1 MPKSSNQKLKLWYL
15 YQILFEN
22 TDENNPMTMPQLI
35 SELERYGIS
44 AERKALYNDIE
55 LLVNAGVDIV
65 SEKRDKYVYYIASRD
80 FQVAELKLLVD
91 CVQASKF
98 ITVKKSAELISK
110 LEGLAS
116 NFQATELQRQV
127 YINDRVKTYNEKIYY
142 NIDFLYSAINSNK
155 KISFKYYRYNTVDSK
170 VFRNDGKEYIV
181 SPYFMVYSDD
191 NYYMVAHYPKRDGIS
206 HFRVDKMTDI
216 KIIDEKREDIKS
228 VSGDDFNIAEY
239 TKKFFNMYNGD
250 TKKVSLLCDESIIG
264 VVIDRFGDKVHLRKE
279 SENQYYVTVNAGIS
293 PTFFSWVF
301 MLGNKAKII
310 SPEEVV
316 LEYKKILKENSDNYK
331 KDKAK

>member
-15 YQILFEN
+15 YRILFEN
-22 TDENNPMTMPQLI
+22 TDENNPITMPELI
-35 SELERYGIS
+35 TELSRYGIN
-44 AERKALYNDIE
+44 AERKSLYNDIE

-65 SEKRDKYVYYIASRD
+65 SEKRDKFVYYMASRD

-98 ITVKKSAELISK
+98 ITAKKSAELIGK

-116 NFQATELQRQV
+116 NSQATELQRQV
-127 YINDRVKTYNEKIYY
+127 YISDRVKTYNEKIYY
-142 NIDFLYSAINSNK
+142 NVDFLYDAINSNK
-155 KISFKYYRYNTVDSK
+155 KVAFRYYRYNTVGAK
-170 VFRNDGKEYIV
+170 VFRNDGNEYVV

-191 NYYMVAHYPKRDGIS
+191 NYYMVAHYPKRDGVS

-216 KIIDEKREDIKS
+216 KILDEKRDDIKS
-228 VSGDDFNIAEY
+228 VAGETFNIAEY
-239 TKKFFNMYNGD
+239 TKKLFNMYKGD
-250 TKKVSLLCDESIIG
+250 TKKVSLLCDESIIS

-279 SENQYYVTVNAGIS
+279 NDNQYYVTVNADIS

-301 MLGNKAKII
+301 MLGNKVKII
-310 SPEEVV
+310 SPNEVIE
-316 LEYKKILKENSDNYK
+316 EYKNILKENIENY
-331 KDKAK
+331 